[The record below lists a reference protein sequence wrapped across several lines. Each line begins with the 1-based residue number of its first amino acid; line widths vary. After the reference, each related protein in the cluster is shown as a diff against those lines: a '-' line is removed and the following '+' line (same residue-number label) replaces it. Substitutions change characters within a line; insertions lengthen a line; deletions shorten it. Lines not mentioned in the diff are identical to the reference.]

1 MLDEDRRVKLS
12 PLWIDHPTNQPVVWP
27 ASGIFH
33 KDRHDLVAW
42 RSRRWIPKFSL
53 HVALH
58 GILAEGDQLLP
69 PAPFRYRDVISGRVS
84 SSGSYMT
91 IADWLRSLPSG
102 TLIRINTGTVWRKLI
117 YGWWR
122 VPELNSCNFALS
134 MDLAER
140 SPELLAELEV
150 LAMGLS
156 DV

>member
-1 MLDEDRRVKLS
+1 
-12 PLWIDHPTNQPVVWP
+12 
-27 ASGIFH
+27 
-33 KDRHDLVAW
+33 
-42 RSRRWIPKFSL
+42 
-53 HVALH
+53 
-58 GILAEGDQLLP
+58 
-69 PAPFRYRDVISGRVS
+69 
-84 SSGSYMT
+84 MT